1 MGLQMVDF
9 ETAWHRLFDA
19 TNTSSNA
26 ELAAFLKITG
36 ESVRKA
42 RAAKKIPDSWLP
54 KLRQAGITWEQLF
67 QDAQPVR
74 DSFDAKADEALEE
87 VKAWWRKKYG
97 DDAKSA
103 LHFAMEVGRRFPE
116 VSAPDQQELNQEII
130 KNVEESGADPVTS

>member
-1 MGLQMVDF
+1 MVDF
-9 ETAWHRLFDA
+9 ETAWHRLLDA

-26 ELAAFLKITG
+26 ELAALLKITG

-116 VSAPDQQELNQEII
+116 VSATDQQELNQEII
-130 KNVEESGADPVTS
+130 KNVEESGAAPVTP